1 MDAERKQT
9 YKTVKELRSALAEGD
24 IQRFQRTLETQPT
37 HSLLKAIRE
46 QKLLVKNY
54 AAEHELVVEIV
65 RTVASTVLCSKEL
78 EEYSNYL
85 SFIGYWQ
92 KSKESSESRLKSCFN
107 NFPKVSIE
115 ELLQIF
121 DKALYRFFSKLPY
134 SAPKE
139 NQTVAD
145 YEKSIHH
152 RNGIANDV
160 LFAALRA
167 LNDASRKVVH
177 PSARKL
183 SPSTRL
189 SSIRRFYKAVQLA
202 SEVNSLDWIMD
213 SVSYGDLVVS
223 KLQTGSPI
231 EARLEYA
238 DKKRSL
244 MLNLAIRR
252 KLIGVMHLPRN
263 ERYVREMLKASETS
277 VLTEALEFYAG
288 FVNENPSQIDMES
301 LLRQSSA
308 RLAQVEA
315 EDDLLMVASARAGK
329 QNPATYYLT
338 SMCLT
343 WFGMA
348 ADAVQKAFPRSFRRR
363 SSVPIPSSLIESAVS
378 NAGGKQ
384 VAETIKELSS
394 TLPTKSH
401 QDLVGR
407 PFLSVSED
415 DTLWLLN
422 GDPGLWNLK
431 VREALLSG
439 GKVGDAYG
447 HVWEEFLAKS
457 FEDSDWQ
464 LIGRNK
470 RLRLAG
476 HTATE
481 VDLLLKKN
489 DLLLVV
495 EVKAQIGSSITCYDH
510 WRSRQTVE
518 WGCRQAAAAAEFIKS
533 NENWLISV
541 AGKRLAEEVR
551 HIQPLVLTNNDL
563 LDGWHFEGVP
573 VMGEVGRKA
582 ITTGAK
588 VDYTDQSGRVVST
601 RWITRKE
608 ELTTDRIL
616 WSLQNPVELLI
627 APESLETSH
636 RVLKLGDFAVLTP
649 QFDLRDDLE
658 SVPAIAVSS

>member
-9 YKTVKELRSALAEGD
+9 YNTVKELRLALAEGD
-24 IQRFQRTLETQPT
+24 SQRFQFTLEAQSTLG
-37 HSLLKAIRE
+37 LLKAIRE
-46 QKLLVKNY
+46 QKLLVKSH
-54 AAEHELVVEIV
+54 AAEHEFVVAIV
-65 RTVASTVLCSKEL
+65 RKVASIVLSPREL

-85 SFIGYWQ
+85 AFIEPWQ
-92 KSKESSESRLKSCFN
+92 KAKESSEAALKSCFN

-115 ELLQIF
+115 ELLEIF
-121 DKALYRFFSKLPY
+121 DKTLDRFFSKTPI
-134 SAPKE
+134 SPPKE
-139 NQTVAD
+139 SQTVAD
-145 YEKSIHH
+145 YERSIHH

-167 LNDASRKVVH
+167 LNDASRKIVH

-183 SPSTRL
+183 SPSMRL
-189 SSIRRFYKAVQLA
+189 SSIRRFYRAVQLA

-223 KLQTGSPI
+223 TLQTGSPI
-231 EARLEYA
+231 EARLDYA
-238 DKKRSL
+238 DAKRSL

-288 FVNENPSQIDMES
+288 FVNEDLSQIDMES

-315 EDDLLMVASARAGK
+315 EDDLLVVASARAGK
-329 QNPATYYLT
+329 QNYATYYLT

-343 WFGMA
+343 WFSIA

-378 NAGGKQ
+378 YAGGKH
-384 VAETIKELSS
+384 VAETIKVLTS

-401 QDLVGR
+401 HDLVRR
-407 PFLSVSED
+407 PFWGVSED
-415 DTLWLLN
+415 DTLWALN
-422 GDPGLWNLK
+422 GDAGLWNLT

-476 HTATE
+476 QTATE

-495 EVKAQIGSSITCYDH
+495 EVKALIGSNITCYDH

-533 NENWLISV
+533 NKNWLASV
-541 AGKRLAEEVR
+541 AGKRLAQEVR

-588 VDYTDQSGRVVST
+588 VDYMDQGGRVVST
-601 RWITRKE
+601 RWITKKE
-608 ELTTDRIL
+608 DLTTDRIL
-616 WSLQNPVELLI
+616 WTLQNPVELLI
-627 APESLETSH
+627 APEGLETSH
-636 RVLKLGDFAVLTP
+636 RILKLGGLAVLIP
-649 QFDLRDDLE
+649 EFDLRDDLE
-658 SVPAIAVSS
+658 SVPAIAVKS